1 MSLSNREEKLA
12 LAVFAVLVL
21 GILAIGTS
29 RVRAWRTALW
39 EQEAEISNREAEATE
54 LRNGGPL
61 WEERQQWIESH
72 LPRHPNAGEARS
84 SLVSAVQDAA
94 SSHGVTLQSQKLID
108 PEAPKPGA
116 EGAPPPP
123 PEGPPGFALQVTA
136 TGDLR
141 SIVLWWQELLRP
153 EHFRQMNFLKLTPDD
168 DSSEDVRCTAEI
180 WQWYQ
185 LAPESAGE
193 ALSDVR

>member
-12 LAVFAVLVL
+12 LGVFAVLVL
-21 GILAIGTS
+21 AILAVGTS

-39 EQEAEISNREAEATE
+39 EREAELANREAEATE
-54 LRNGGPL
+54 LRNGGTL

-84 SLVSAVQDAA
+84 SLVSAVQEAA
-94 SSHGVTLQSQKLID
+94 GTHGVTLQSQKLID
-108 PEAPKPGA
+108 PEAPKPDADG
-116 EGAPPPP
+116 EPPPP
-123 PEGPPGFALQVTA
+123 QGPPGFALQVTA

-141 SIVLWWQELLRP
+141 NIVLWWQELLRP
-153 EHFRQMNFLKLTPDD
+153 EHFRQMNFLKLIPDD
-168 DSSEDVRCTAEI
+168 DTTDTIRCTAEI

-185 LAPESAGE
+185 LAPESAGDP
-193 ALSDVR
+193 LSAAP

>member
-12 LAVFAVLVL
+12 LAVFAVVVL
-21 GILAIGTS
+21 GILAVGTS

-39 EQEAEISNREAEATE
+39 EREAEIVNREAEATE

-61 WEERQQWIESH
+61 WEERQLWIESH

-84 SLVSAVQDAA
+84 SLVSAVQEAA
-94 SSHGVTLQSQKLID
+94 RSHGVTLQSQKLID
-108 PEAPKPGA
+108 PEAPQPVADGEA
-116 EGAPPPP
+116 PP

-136 TGDLR
+136 TGDLQ

-153 EHFRQMNFLKLTPDD
+153 EHFRQMNFLKLIPEDD
-168 DSSEDVRCTAEI
+168 TTEAIRCTAEI

-185 LAPESAGE
+185 LAPESAGD
-193 ALSDVR
+193 ALSDAR